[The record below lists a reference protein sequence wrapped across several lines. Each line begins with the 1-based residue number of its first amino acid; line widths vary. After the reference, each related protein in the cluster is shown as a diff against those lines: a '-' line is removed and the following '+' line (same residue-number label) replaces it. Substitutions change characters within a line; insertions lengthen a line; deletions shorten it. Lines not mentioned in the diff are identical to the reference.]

1 MGITLTPI
9 ENPMKKTNIPEG
21 EEQNISDPNEEEEQR
36 YPDTE
41 EIPMEEPNPDLDEIE
56 PEEEDDVH
64 MDPYQ
69 PGKQN
74 PDEAGTI

>member
-1 MGITLTPI
+1 
-9 ENPMKKTNIPEG
+9 MKKTNIPEG